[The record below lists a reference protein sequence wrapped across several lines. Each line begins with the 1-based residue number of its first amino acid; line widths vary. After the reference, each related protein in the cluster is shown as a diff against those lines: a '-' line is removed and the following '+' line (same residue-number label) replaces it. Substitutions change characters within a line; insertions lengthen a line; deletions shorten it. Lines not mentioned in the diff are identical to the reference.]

1 MVRDEVEM
9 TEEER
14 LEEDAKQIKQMLED
28 ALYDE
33 EKERRAGI
41 IKIVYDSWA
50 FEEKE
55 KDER

>member
-1 MVRDEVEM
+1 M

-14 LEEDAKQIKQMLED
+14 LEED

-55 KDER
+55 KDEK

>member
-1 MVRDEVEM
+1 M

-14 LEEDAKQIKQMLED
+14 LEEYAKQIKQMLED

>member
-1 MVRDEVEM
+1 M

-14 LEEDAKQIKQMLED
+14 LEEDAKQMLED